1 MVGRALPL
9 VPVHG
14 EALIPTGKERD
25 PQGRRQLHHMVLP
38 RTDPLAALVDAGAV
52 RQVRGARPPTD
63 TVLGFQH
70 EHVNPRSHERARG
83 VQPGQPSADDHH
95 LTGACVLPCIHT

>member
-1 MVGRALPL
+1 M

-14 EALIPTGKERD
+14 EAIFPTGTQRD
-25 PQGRRQLHHMVLP
+25 PQGRRQLHHMVLTG
-38 RTDPLAALVDAGAV
+38 TDPLAALVDAGAV

-70 EHVNPRSHERARG
+70 QDVNPSGNERARG
-83 VQPGQPSADDHH
+83 VQPGQPSADDHY
-95 LTGACVLPCIHT
+95 LTCSCVLHCIHT

>member
-14 EALIPTGKERD
+14 EALIPTGKQRD

-70 EHVNPRSHERARG
+70 EHVNPRGNERARRTARTA
-83 VQPGQPSADDHH
+83 QRR
-95 LTGACVLPCIHT
+95 